1 MGRHP
6 AAVERP
12 PLQDAPAAAA
22 ALARL
27 EGAGV
32 PVLERRFGTG
42 EQVYLRGDA
51 DRGLCFLL
59 EGTLRV
65 YKAHGG
71 GSAEATVGL
80 LAGGGLFGEP
90 SLRAG
95 GRHRDSAEAL
105 SACRVARVPK
115 GPLEA
120 HLLRDPGCSFPLLL
134 ALAVWAEEREAAA
147 TRLVPWEV
155 GGRLARLL
163 LELAGRFGR
172 ETGRGTEVG
181 LRLTHHDLARMVAC
195 TREAVT
201 KEMVRFRRAGLIEAR
216 RGRCRVVV
224 LDEPRLVDVA
234 RAGSAGS
241 AVYSK
246 A

>member
-1 MGRHP
+1 M
-6 AAVERP
+6 
-12 PLQDAPAAAA
+12 
-22 ALARL
+22 
-27 EGAGV
+27 
-32 PVLERRFGTG
+32 PVIERRCGPG

-71 GSAEATVGL
+71 CSAEATVGL

-95 GRHRDSAEAL
+95 GHHRDSAEAL

-115 GPLEA
+115 GPLRA
-120 HLLRDPGCSFPLLL
+120 HLRRDPGCSFPLLL
-134 ALAVWAEEREAAA
+134 ALAGWAEEHEAAA
-147 TRLVPWEV
+147 ARLVPWEV

-181 LRLTHHDLARMVAC
+181 VRLSHHELARMVAC

-201 KEMVRFRRAGLIEAR
+201 KEMARFRRAGLVEAR
-216 RGRCRVVV
+216 GRLGRVVV
-224 LDEPRLVDVA
+224 LDEPRLVELA
-234 RAGSAGS
+234 RAGSARGS
-241 AVYSK
+241 VYSK

>member
-1 MGRHP
+1 MGRDP
-6 AAVERP
+6 VLMERP
-12 PLQDAPAAAA
+12 PLRGAPAAAA
-22 ALARL
+22 ALSRL
-27 EGAGV
+27 EGAGG
-32 PVLERRFGTG
+32 PVIERRFGPG
-42 EQVYLRGDA
+42 EHVYLRGDA

-65 YKAHGG
+65 YKAYNG

-95 GRHRDSAEAL
+95 GRHRDSAEAI

-147 TRLVPWEV
+147 RLVPWEV

-181 LRLTHHDLARMVAC
+181 LRPSHHDLARMVAC

-201 KEMVRFRRAGLIEAR
+201 KEMVRFRRAGLVEAR
-216 RGRCRVVV
+216 RRRGRVVV
-224 LDEPRLVDVA
+224 LDGPRLVDLA
-234 RAGSAGS
+234 RAGSARGT
-241 AVYSK
+241 VYST

>member
-1 MGRHP
+1 M
-6 AAVERP
+6 ECQP
-12 PLQDAPAAAA
+12 PRDAPATAA
-22 ALARL
+22 ALSRL

-32 PVLERRFGTG
+32 PVIERRYGPG
-42 EQVYLRGDA
+42 EHVYLRGDA

-65 YKAHGG
+65 YKAYNGG
-71 GSAEATVGL
+71 AAEATVGL
-80 LAGGGLFGEP
+80 LAGGLFGEP

-115 GPLEA
+115 GPLGA
-120 HLLRDPGCSFPLLL
+120 HLQRDPGCSFPLLL

-147 TRLVPWEV
+147 ARLVPWEV

-163 LELAGRFGR
+163 LELVGRFGR
-172 ETGRGTEVG
+172 ETERGTEVG
-181 LRLTHHDLARMVAC
+181 LRLTHQDLARMVAC
-195 TREAVT
+195 TRAAVT
-201 KEMVRFRRAGLIEAR
+201 KEMSRFRRAGLIEAR
-216 RGRCRVVV
+216 GRGRIVV
-224 LDEPRLVDVA
+224 LDDSRLLDVA

>member
-1 MGRHP
+1 MI
-6 AAVERP
+6 
-12 PLQDAPAAAA
+12 
-22 ALARL
+22 
-27 EGAGV
+27 
-32 PVLERRFGTG
+32 ERRFGPG
-42 EQVYLRGDA
+42 EHVYLRGDA
-51 DRGLCFLL
+51 DRGLCFLI

-65 YKAHGG
+65 YKAYNG
-71 GSAEATVGL
+71 GSAGPW
-80 LAGGGLFGEP
+80 GYSRGGLFGEP

-95 GRHRDSAEAL
+95 GRHCDSAEAL
-105 SACRVARVPK
+105 STCRVARVPK
-115 GPLEA
+115 GPFGA
-120 HLLRDPGCSFPLLL
+120 HLPRDPGCSFPLLL

-234 RAGSAGS
+234 RAGSAGN

>member
-1 MGRHP
+1 
-6 AAVERP
+6 VERP

-51 DRGLCFLL
+51 HRGLCFLL

-65 YKAHGG
+65 YRAYNGG
-71 GSAEATVGL
+71 AAEATVGL

-90 SLRAG
+90 FLRAG

-134 ALAVWAEEREAAA
+134 ALAVWTEEREATAA
-147 TRLVPWEV
+147 RLVPWEV

-172 ETGRGTEVG
+172 ETGQGTEVG

-195 TREAVT
+195 TRAAVT
-201 KEMVRFRRAGLIEAR
+201 KEMSRFRRAGLVEAR
-216 RGRCRVVV
+216 GRGRVVV
-224 LDEPRLVDVA
+224 LDGPRLVDLA
-234 RAGSAGS
+234 RAGSARGT
-241 AVYSK
+241 VYST

>member
-1 MGRHP
+1 MRG
-6 AAVERP
+6 RP
-12 PLQDAPAAAA
+12 PLRDARAAAV
-22 ALARL
+22 ALSRL

-32 PVLERRFGTG
+32 PVLEHRFGPG

-65 YKAHGG
+65 YKAYGG

-115 GPLEA
+115 GPLGA
-120 HLLRDPGCSFPLLL
+120 HLLRDPDCSFPLLL
-134 ALAVWAEEREAAA
+134 ALAVWVEQREAAA
-147 TRLVPWEV
+147 ARMVPWEV

-163 LELAGRFGR
+163 LELAERFGR
-172 ETGRGTEVG
+172 ETERGTEVG

-201 KEMVRFRRAGLIEAR
+201 KEMSRFRRAGLVEAR
-216 RGRCRVVV
+216 GRGRVVV
-224 LDEPRLVDVA
+224 LDGPRLVDLA
-234 RAGSAGS
+234 RAGSARS
-241 AVYSK
+241 TVYST